1 MCEAFLSLY
10 IRTIEMKLL
19 LVSRNLRLIGGKIG
33 VNYKLQV
40 LVLNEKVK
48 RQVARSNQ
56 MKICHYS
63 VKTLHKIN
71 TSPRYNYSGF

>member
-48 RQVARSNQ
+48 RQVARSIIII
-56 MKICHYS
+56 KRRCCS
-63 VKTLHKIN
+63 L
-71 TSPRYNYSGF
+71 SL

>member
-33 VNYKLQV
+33 VDYKLQV

-48 RQVARSNQ
+48 SQVARSIIIIKLKN
-56 MKICHYS
+56 K
-63 VKTLHKIN
+63 
-71 TSPRYNYSGF
+71 

>member
-1 MCEAFLSLY
+1 MCEAFLSFY

-48 RQVARSNQ
+48 RQVARSIIII
-56 MKICHYS
+56 KRKFVTILSKLYT
-63 VKTLHKIN
+63 K
-71 TSPRYNYSGF
+71 

>member
-48 RQVARSNQ
+48 RQVARSIIII
-56 MKICHYS
+56 K
-63 VKTLHKIN
+63 
-71 TSPRYNYSGF
+71 

>member
-48 RQVARSNQ
+48 RQVARSIIII
-56 MKICHYS
+56 KRKFVTILSKLYT
-63 VKTLHKIN
+63 K
-71 TSPRYNYSGF
+71 

>member
-48 RQVARSNQ
+48 RQVARSIIII
-56 MKICHYS
+56 KWRFVTILSKLYT
-63 VKTLHKIN
+63 K
-71 TSPRYNYSGF
+71 

>member
-48 RQVARSNQ
+48 RQVARSIIII
-56 MKICHYS
+56 KRKFITILSKLYT
-63 VKTLHKIN
+63 K
-71 TSPRYNYSGF
+71 